1 VICGHDFTYREII
14 NDDTLENKKEILRQF
29 TRFMFKMHE
38 AQIHFFINSRQY
50 VDKKKSDHGYDF
62 I

>member
-1 VICGHDFTYREII
+1 MILHIARII
-14 NDDTLENKKEILRQF
+14 NDDTLENKEETCGSLPGLCLKCMKHRDLF
-29 TRFMFKMHE
+29 LD
-38 AQIHFFINSRQY
+38 NSRQY